1 MEICHICFDKKDT
14 QEKEIYCSHCSPFIC
29 SECLVLWKKDNQ
41 KCPICKRQEIHISI
55 VIIEEETRS
64 EEPLIPSETQSI
76 SNRDVEYNQ
85 ECTKYCILKKTILVY
100 IVLLVSGF
108 IYHISIDAY
117 EGKDVYKYTQ
127 FYLKEP
133 ITYVIFPLIGAYM
146 IITISLIVLPV
157 IYLCRAI
164 LIGR

>member
-1 MEICHICFDKKDT
+1 MDICHICFDKKDT

-29 SECLVLWKKDNQ
+29 SACLVLWKKYNQ

-55 VIIEEETRS
+55 VIIEEETLP
-64 EEPLIPSETQSI
+64 EVTPLPSETQSI

-85 ECTKYCILKKTILVY
+85 ECTKYCILKKTLLVY

-108 IYHISIDAY
+108 IHTISIDAY
-117 EGKDVYKYTQ
+117 EGKDVYLYTQ
-127 FYLKEP
+127 FYLTEP

-146 IITISLIVLPV
+146 IITITIIVLPV
-157 IYLCRAI
+157 IYLCQAI
-164 LIGR
+164 LIKC